1 MKKNM
6 LKTMER
12 LGIDGGIRE
21 LIRQLWKQ
29 GYRTTDSCEGH
40 DSEAYFMFTGGGDWL
55 EENGKK

>member
-1 MKKNM
+1 M